1 MRALKRDEKQL
12 SGQRRINPKIQE
24 ARAKKSEEL
33 FMTQNMERRLM
44 KLKSKLEEISE
55 IQEEESP
62 ATRRK

>member
-1 MRALKRDEKQL
+1 MKSLKRDEKQL
-12 SGQRRINPKIQE
+12 YGQRRINPKMQE
-24 ARAKKSEEL
+24 ARAKKSGKL
-33 FMTQNMERRLM
+33 FMTQNIERRLM